1 VINQSYLNTVKDV
14 CEQIIDLKKNKKN
27 IFFLISGPQGSGK
40 STFSFHV
47 KKSLE
52 KKKLKVLVLS
62 IDNFYL
68 SKNDRLNLSKKISNL
83 FETRGVPGTHN
94 FKFLKEVLK
103 KFRLNKKARFKLP
116 LFSKGYD
123 DILKS
128 KYIDLKFPY
137 DVFILEGWCVGYQ
150 GSPNNQLQKP
160 INKMEKDLD
169 PKLNWRKYVNEM
181 SKKYNVSIYKKCDFS
196 IFLKIPSFNQV
207 FYWRK
212 KQEQQIPKKLR
223 MTSKQLKKF
232 ISFYQRITMNLLKD
246 YKKNFNGYISIDEK
260 HNFGKL
266 KKLK

>member
-68 SKNDRLNLSKKISNL
+68 SKNHRLNLSKKISNL

-116 LFSKGYD
+116 LFSKGHD

-128 KYIDLKFPY
+128 KFIDLKFPY

-150 GSPNNQLQKP
+150 GSSNNKLQKP

-181 SKKYNVSIYKKCDFS
+181 SKKYNISIYKKCDFS